1 MVTQTHRG
9 IKTTIEIPEDVWR
22 AAKQRALDE
31 RSDLRSVII
40 VALRKHLGLKAAR
53 PPKKGAKN
61 VR

>member
-9 IKTTIEIPEDVWR
+9 VKTTIEIPEEVWI
-22 AAKQRALDE
+22 AAKQHALDE

-40 VALRKHLGLKAAR
+40 VALRKHLGLKVER
-53 PPKKGAKN
+53 PKKGARN